1 MRSLILITIIVVSV
15 TSAQADVLRTAAG
28 AGYKKIVEQWAT
40 LYEET
45 TGNKAERIY
54 GNMGQVTAQ
63 VKQGGGICLV
73 VGDKSYLSK
82 AALPISSF
90 VYLGQGRP
98 VLVTRKGLI
107 LSSVADLAKP
117 EFARISAPD
126 YQKAI
131 YGRAAHQ
138 ILSQQQY
145 KGILSKVMAVGTVPR
160 SGAYAISGEVDAA
173 FVNMSFALANKD
185 KFGTILEL
193 TEGFESI
200 EIVAGIINGCEA
212 EAEVDAFIS
221 LLDSDVM
228 KSKRI
233 AAGL

>member
-1 MRSLILITIIVVSV
+1 MRVLLLVVLILFSV
-15 TSAQADVLRTAAG
+15 GSVQAGVLRTASG

-45 TGNKAERIY
+45 TGAQAERIY
-54 GNMGQVTAQ
+54 GNMGQISAQ

-73 VGDKSYLSK
+73 VGDQSYLSK
-82 AALPISSF
+82 AALPISFF
-90 VYLGQGRP
+90 VHLGQGRP
-98 VLVTRKGLI
+98 VLVTRKGLV

-131 YGRAAHQ
+131 YGRAAYQ
-138 ILSQQQY
+138 VLRQEQYQAILD
-145 KGILSKVMAVGTVPR
+145 KVMAVGTVPR

-173 FVNMSFALANKD
+173 FVNMSFALANKN
-185 KFGTILEL
+185 KFGSMLEL
-193 TEGFESI
+193 TEGFAPI
-200 EIVAGIINGCEA
+200 EIVAAILNGCETQV
-212 EAEVDAFIS
+212 EVSEFVS
-221 LLDSDVM
+221 LLSSDSMQANRV
-228 KSKRI
+228 